1 VVIGKGGRHI
11 PRTDAFAHVAG
22 YMVAND
28 VTARDWVFRHDMK
41 VLGTDWITG
50 KGAPGFLPTGP
61 FLVPRDAVRDPA
73 DLRITLKL
81 NGEVMQDESTSDMI
95 FDISRQIEYISQYMQ
110 LLPGDV
116 ICTGSPAGNGA
127 HHNRYLRDG
136 DLITG
141 EITGLGMQRQRCVLE
156 RV

>member
-1 VVIGKGGRHI
+1 
-11 PRTDAFAHVAG
+11 
-22 YMVAND
+22 
-28 VTARDWVFRHDMK
+28 
-41 VLGTDWITG
+41 
-50 KGAPGFLPTGP
+50 
-61 FLVPRDAVRDPA
+61 
-73 DLRITLKL
+73 
-81 NGEVMQDESTSDMI
+81 MQ
-95 FDISRQIEYISQYMQ
+95 R
-110 LLPGDV
+110 LPGDV